1 MQIKWIEDFL
11 ILTDAH
17 AFSRAAERRNV
28 SQPTFSR
35 HIQALEDWL
44 GGPLVLQDVS
54 VRWQDSQGRLL
65 ASVSGLDVVWTPL
78 VTPKGRRVSHLDFRA
93 AEIQVV
99 NGPRIADL
107 RLEMVAVAGQ
117 RFLVNLQAAD
127 WGGAEPP
134 PAPGAEARELL
145 DAMDA
150 PLDVRP

>member
-1 MQIKWIEDFL
+1 M
-11 ILTDAH
+11 
-17 AFSRAAERRNV
+17 
-28 SQPTFSR
+28 
-35 HIQALEDWL
+35 
-44 GGPLVLQDVS
+44 
-54 VRWQDSQGRLL
+54 
-65 ASVSGLDVVWTPL
+65 SGLDVVWTPL
-78 VTPKGRRVSHLDFRA
+78 VTPRGRRVSHLDFRA

-145 DAMDA
+145 DAMDV